1 MPMDP
6 KLYQMLL
13 ETFKGELLE
22 QHQIMVDTLI
32 SLEGL
37 QEKKKIDGEL
47 ETLFRIS
54 HNLKGSAK
62 SVAMDELASIAHQLE
77 DIFNAWRD
85 DIKKPEKSAIDTCL
99 KLADEMIQMFES
111 TQKSRA
117 NSEQDE
123 MIKVPTRRVARVNAK
138 IDELI
143 IFQLLLSNWVKKT
156 QSVLS
161 HVSQLNVEGCDALSL
176 VKKQAQEV
184 LQDSDN
190 FAGAFARDLFVLQQ
204 EGRMMQLVAIEHLL
218 LPLKRTVREIAEHE
232 GKEVEL
238 VIQGEGVEV
247 DKSILE
253 VLKAPLQHLIRNA
266 VAHGVEDVAVRKK
279 HNKPL
284 PAKLLIHVS
293 SSAGEMKLTLSDDG
307 QGIDVA
313 KLKRR
318 ALEKQLYTKE
328 KLENMSEAEALTL
341 VFHAGLSTADQVSEL
356 SGRGVGLDAVWND
369 IQRVRGTIEIDS
381 TWGEGCRF
389 TLTLPLA
396 LASARGLFV
405 RSQSSIFM
413 LPTVSIHALHE
424 VRHEAL
430 KRIDNQWTV
439 VINKTPI
446 AVCSLSELLGLGVQ
460 QLDRT
465 KRYEGI
471 LLGHHQTRIMILVDE
486 VIEEHDVVVK
496 PLPFPLNQLNYLS
509 GVTLIERGELVFV
522 LNTDFLVEKSSS
534 ALGSARMFQENS
546 EVLPK
551 ASAAAVTHVLIVDD
565 ALTTRTLAVNALRAA
580 GYETMTAEDGAK
592 AWELLQDHPVDCVV
606 TDIEMPRMDGFEL
619 TQVIKT
625 DEKLKHLPVIIVS
638 SRESTEDKQRGL
650 EVGASAYLVKK
661 EFDTR
666 TLINLVADLL

>member
-22 QHQIMVDTLI
+22 QHQLMVDTLI
-32 SLEGL
+32 SLETLDDKKTIKDGL
-37 QEKKKIDGEL
+37 D
-47 ETLFRIS
+47 TLFRIS

-77 DIFNAWRD
+77 DIFNLWRD
-85 DIKKPEKSAIDTCL
+85 DNKKPEKSAIDTCL

-111 TQKSRA
+111 SQKSRS
-117 NSEQDE
+117 NSDQDE

-143 IFQLLLSNWVKKT
+143 MFQLLLSNWVKKT
-156 QSVLS
+156 QSVLT
-161 HVSQLNVEGCDALSL
+161 HVSQLNVEGCDALTL

-190 FAGAFARDLFVLQQ
+190 FTGPFARDLFVLQQ
-204 EGRMMQLVAIEHLL
+204 EGRMMQLVAIEHLV

-232 GKEVEL
+232 GKEVDLIIE
-238 VIQGEGVEV
+238 GEAVEI

-253 VLKAPLQHLIRNA
+253 ALKAPLQHLIRNA
-266 VAHGVEDVAVRKK
+266 VAHGVEDVASRKK

-293 SSAGEMKLTLSDDG
+293 SSAGEIKLTLSDDG
-307 QGIDVA
+307 QGIDVT
-313 KLKRR
+313 KLKQR
-318 ALEKQLYTKE
+318 ALEKQLYTNE
-328 KLENMSEAEALTL
+328 KLENMSDEEALNL

-369 IQRVRGTIEIDS
+369 IQRVRGTIEINS
-381 TWGEGCRF
+381 TRGEGCRF

-424 VRHEAL
+424 VRHDAL

-446 AVCSLSELLGLGVQ
+446 AVYSLSELLGLGVQ
-460 QLDRT
+460 QLERA

-471 LLGHHQTRIMILVDE
+471 LLGHHHTRIMILVDE

-522 LNTDFLVEKSSS
+522 LDVDHLIKKSTS
-534 ALGSARMFQENS
+534 ALDSTHVLTES
-546 EVLPK
+546 PEVIPK
-551 ASAAAVTHVLIVDD
+551 ASAAVTRVLIVDD

-619 TQVIKT
+619 TQAIKT

-638 SRESTEDKQRGL
+638 SRETKADKQRGL